1 MYMCGIVGYIGN
13 QENVQEVLI
22 RGLKALEYRG
32 YDSAG
37 IALYERGEVTIFKN
51 VGNIAALESVTDF
64 EIPVQFGIGH
74 TRWATHG
81 VPSVNNSHPHQSE
94 DGRFVLVHNGI
105 IENYLEI
112 KETYLSDVTFTS
124 ETDTEVAVQLIAKIA
139 AENTA
144 LSTLDVFFKA
154 LEIIKG
160 AYAFVLIDKMTPNQF
175 FAAKNK
181 SPLLA
186 GIGNGFNMVG
196 SDMMAMI
203 HSTNQYYELSDGEVL
218 TIAEDGIVIYDG
230 KSKTV
235 VEKEIQ
241 ISKLDTSDISK
252 GHYAHYMLKEINEQP
267 AVMRQIMQHYLVD
280 GKLCVDPEISEQ
292 MKQADRIYILAA
304 GTSYN
309 AGLVGKQFFEKLNGI
324 PCEVHVASEFVYNPP
339 IISEKAFFIF
349 LSQSGETADSRA
361 CLKMISEKGYKS
373 LTITNVEGSTL
384 SREANYTLLLH
395 AGPEIAVASTKAYT
409 AQIAMMAIL
418 ADSILPNTE
427 WDLAFELSNVANVME
442 ATLTQE
448 NVEMIHQKTKSL
460 FLNKPHA
467 FYIGRGVDYAI
478 GVEAA
483 LKLKEISYIHT
494 EGFAAGELKH
504 GTIAL
509 IEEGTPVVV
518 LVSGTESLSLHTRS
532 NAQEVIARGAHTLTI
547 AMESV
552 SRKDD
557 DVIVGNVHPLLS
569 ALVMVVPTQI
579 LSYFAAL
586 ELGQSI
592 DQPRNLAKAVT
603 VE

>member
-1 MYMCGIVGYIGN
+1 MCGIVGYIGN